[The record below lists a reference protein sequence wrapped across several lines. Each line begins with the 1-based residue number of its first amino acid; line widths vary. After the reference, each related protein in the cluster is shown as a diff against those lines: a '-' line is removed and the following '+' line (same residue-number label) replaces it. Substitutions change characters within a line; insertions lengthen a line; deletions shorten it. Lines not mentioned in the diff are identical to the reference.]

1 MKICL
6 DFGHGGHG
14 SGASSNGVHE
24 KHIAFQYGKLVKDF
38 LEYGDYEVILT
49 RKDDTFI
56 PLRERSNISNKN
68 NCDIFISCHVNGA
81 SSEQANG
88 IETIHY
94 PNSTNGIKL
103 AKHLNN
109 QLVNNLEWNDRGIKS
124 DEDLGRRL
132 TVLRA
137 TQAPAVIIE
146 PGFISNEK
154 EREFMQTPMYRCLV
168 AQAVLEGVKR
178 YEEDIKSS

>member
-1 MKICL
+1 MRICL
-6 DFGHGGHG
+6 DFGHGGHNV
-14 SGASSNGVHE
+14 GASSNGVHE
-24 KHIAFQYGKLVKDF
+24 KHIAFQYGKLAKDF
-38 LEYGDYEVILT
+38 LEYEGYEVILT
-49 RKDDTFI
+49 RRDDTFI
-56 PLRERSNISNKN
+56 PLRERSNISNRN

-88 IETIHY
+88 IETIHF

-103 AKHLNN
+103 AKYLNK

-137 TQAPAVIIE
+137 TKAPAVIIE
-146 PGFISNEK
+146 PGFVSNAE

-168 AQAVLEGVKR
+168 GQAILKGVKE
-178 YEEDIKSS
+178 YEEDIRNS